1 MTDDNRLNRAF
12 SLKTP
17 EDSVRLYRDWA
28 DSYDKTFADAFGYVA
43 PREVASV
50 FRSEA
55 ERQSGGSVEPVL
67 DIGAGTGLLAAEL
80 AGFTID
86 AIDISSE
93 MLEMAKAKGLYR
105 NCILADL
112 SQKLPFADA
121 SYSGLVST
129 GTFTH
134 GHVGP
139 CCLPELMRIAK
150 PGALF
155 TLGINPGV
163 FDDAGFGSAFAV
175 LVADDVIE
183 PVDFRKLDIYQDARH
198 EHADDR
204 YLTAVFRRR

>member
-1 MTDDNRLNRAF
+1 MTEDNRLNRAF

-17 EDSVRLYRDWA
+17 QDSVRLYRDWA
-28 DSYDKTFADAFGYVA
+28 DSYDETFADAFGYIA
-43 PREVASV
+43 PREVAAA
-50 FRSEA
+50 FRAAA
-55 ERQSGGSVEPVL
+55 ESQPGGSVEPVL

-86 AIDISSE
+86 ADDISPE
-93 MLEMAKAKGLYR
+93 MLEVAKAKGLYR

-112 SQKLPFADA
+112 TQKLPIADA
-121 SYSGLVST
+121 TYSGLVST

-139 CCLPELMRIAK
+139 ACLQEVIRIAK
-150 PGALF
+150 PATLF

-163 FDDAGFGSAFAV
+163 IDAARFSSAFAA
-175 LVADDVIE
+175 LVAARRTEPDDI
-183 PVDFRKLDIYQDARH
+183 RQLNIYQVARH

-204 YLTAVFRRR
+204 YLTAIFR